1 MEKKIHKKEFVIKG
15 LEKRKLTL
23 DLTYPETKKTLPV
36 VVFCHGFK
44 GFKDWGHFNWV
55 AQKFAEN
62 EMAFLK
68 FNFSFNG
75 ITPDNLNELTD
86 LEAFSENN
94 YSKELKDLDLILEFI
109 VEQEETL
116 PINTKEIYIIGHS
129 RGGGIAFLKSL
140 EDKRIKKTV
149 LWASLSDFE
158 SFFRKETIQE
168 WEEKGVV
175 MVENKRTKQ
184 LLPLKKQFYDDY
196 ISNKKTLDIRQQ
208 AKLFDKPLLIIH
220 GDKDEAVDVSH
231 AEFLYNTIQHSI
243 FIKVENGDHTF
254 GAKHPFN
261 EAEDVTEML
270 EELVEN
276 SIEFMLD

>member
-1 MEKKIHKKEFVIKG
+1 MEKKLNKIEYVIKG
-15 LEKRKLTL
+15 QEARKITL
-23 DLTYPETKKTLPV
+23 DITYPETKKSLPV
-36 VVFCHGFK
+36 IVFVHGFK

-55 AQKFAEN
+55 ANKFAEN
-62 EMAFLK
+62 GFAFFK
-68 FNFSFNG
+68 FNFSYNG
-75 ITPDNLNELTD
+75 ITPDNLYELTD
-86 LEAFSENN
+86 LDAFSENN
-94 YSKELKDLDLILEFI
+94 YSKELKDLDLVLDFVI
-109 VEQEETL
+109 EQEEQL

-158 SFFRKETIQE
+158 SFFRNDTVKE
-168 WEEKGVV
+168 WEENGVV

-220 GDKDEAVDVSH
+220 GDKDESVDISH

-243 FIKVENGDHTF
+243 FIRVEQGDHTF

-261 EAEDVTEML
+261 EVEDVTEML

-276 SIEFMLD
+276 SVEFLLD